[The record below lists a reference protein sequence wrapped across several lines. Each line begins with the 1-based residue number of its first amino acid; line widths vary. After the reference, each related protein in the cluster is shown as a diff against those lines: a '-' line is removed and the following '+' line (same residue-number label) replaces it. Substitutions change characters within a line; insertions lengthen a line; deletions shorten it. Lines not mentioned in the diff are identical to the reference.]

1 MMRSAKVYN
10 FGIYAGDLLEEEKG
24 KKYRFR
30 YYEEYYG
37 PPVSLTLPV
46 ERKEFEFNGF
56 PSFFDGLLPEGMQL
70 EALLRSAKI
79 DRNDNFSILLL
90 TGKDLVGSV
99 TVEGGE

>member
-1 MMRSAKVYN
+1 MRSAKVYN
-10 FGIYAGDLLEEEKG
+10 FGIYAGDLFEEEKG
-24 KKYRFR
+24 KQYRFR
-30 YYEEYYG
+30 YYDEYSG

-46 ERKEFEFNGF
+46 EQKEYEFNSF
-56 PSFFDGLLPEGMQL
+56 PAFFDGLLPEGVQL
-70 EALLRSAKI
+70 DALLRKAKI